1 MAAVAGSLLIL
12 TSLIGAVVGNTCT
25 ERLDPTRIT
34 FHTTFPGE
42 FFGSS
47 TIPTYCINGTSLNCG
62 TEPLTLNRLTDG
74 EYGDRVDS
82 SQFIAWNNNSRVT
95 LTRAAGSSALNSV
108 RTVNLFFYH
117 DPAGIGL
124 PEFDLSGSISETL
137 PGTPLLYTILG
148 NQDLG
153 AGDAQVRNVTLAL
166 PQSIVGNANRF
177 HVAFTLM
184 SGIQQFALSEVELCS
199 DVGKLFCYYSS

>member
-1 MAAVAGSLLIL
+1 MSAELFLSSTV
-12 TSLIGAVVGNTCT
+12 
-25 ERLDPTRIT
+25 DPTRIA
-34 FHTTFPGE
+34 FHATFPGE

-47 TIPTYCINGTSLNCG
+47 TIPTNCINGTILNCI

-74 EYGDRVDS
+74 DYGDTSDRVDY
-82 SQFIAWNNNSRVT
+82 SQFIAWNNVSRVT
-95 LTRAAGSSALNSV
+95 LTRADGSSALNSV

-117 DPAGIGL
+117 DPALGIGL
-124 PEFDLSGSISETL
+124 PEFNLTGSTSETKPGATL
-137 PGTPLLYTILG
+137 PYTILG

-166 PQSIVGNANRF
+166 PQSIVGDANRF

>member
-1 MAAVAGSLLIL
+1 MSAELFLSSTV
-12 TSLIGAVVGNTCT
+12 
-25 ERLDPTRIT
+25 DPSRIT

-42 FFGSS
+42 FFGSP
-47 TIPTYCINGTSLNCG
+47 TIPAYCTNVTYLVCS

-74 EYGDRVDS
+74 NGSDRVDS
-82 SQFIAWNNNSRVT
+82 SQFIAWNNMSRVT
-95 LTRAAGSSALNSV
+95 LTRGGATSTLNSV

-117 DPAGIGL
+117 DPALGIGL
-124 PEFDLSGSISETL
+124 PEFNLSGSISETV

-153 AGDAQVRNVTLAL
+153 AGDTQVRNVTLAL
-166 PQSIVGNANRF
+166 TQSIVGDANRF
-177 HVAFTLM
+177 HIAFSLI
-184 SGIQQFALSEVELCS
+184 SGVQQFALSEVELCS